1 MEIDLTIKYK
11 IDTITK
17 NVQEF
22 LLPVD
27 QISEEGARKILGKYT
42 AAIEGNFV
50 NWMAAAAVSS
60 RSVQSRFAA
69 EENIYVEMKDD
80 HPGMLRS
87 FVRSAGAEPTIDNY
101 QAIYGAV
108 NSIRR
113 LVSQMSGAENIAL
126 MAILENSSAVFIPFL
141 ADLVKKLGSTNLFY
155 TDVHGVADIKH
166 ADQFVWALTYEKEHY
181 PDFDLRIDKTG
192 KTVLELLKEI
202 FTK

>member
-1 MEIDLTIKYK
+1 MEIDLTIKHK
-11 IDTITK
+11 IDTVTAHVNK
-17 NVQEF
+17 F

-27 QISEEGARKILGKYT
+27 QISEESARKILGKYT

-87 FVRSAGAEPTIDNY
+87 FVKSAGAEPTTDHY
-101 QAIYGAV
+101 LAVSEAV
-108 NSIRR
+108 NSMRR
-113 LVSQMSGAENIAL
+113 LVGQMSGAENITL
-126 MAILENSSAVFIPFL
+126 MAMLENSSGVFIPFL
-141 ADLVKKLGSTNLFY
+141 ADLAKKLGSTNLLY

-181 PDFDLRIDKTG
+181 ADFDLRMDKTSEA
-192 KTVLELLKEI
+192 VLKFLKEV
-202 FTK
+202 FAT